1 MRRLKTE
8 VLKDLPEKKCDI
20 SLCEMTKRQREE
32 YDILVSNCKELKSAF
47 LNKNAITKSSDPG
60 KTKKVGYMSVLSAIA
75 ELRVS

>member
-1 MRRLKTE
+1 
-8 VLKDLPEKKCDI
+8 
-20 SLCEMTKRQREE
+20 MTKRQREE

-60 KTKKVGYMSVLSAIA
+60 KTTKVGYMSVLSAIT